1 MANRT
6 RQETSAALRASCGCT
21 GLVCVLVMACVLC
34 LVPPRSGA
42 DEREDEDRGQQG
54 KFCSATAHAV
64 FRACGHEVQDTYW
77 RAVAS
82 CINISDHAQRAHCFT
97 DAKAARREGMDLC
110 HTQRTER
117 HAVCQALGEDRYDPA
132 FDPALFDTDF
142 RHLTHPN
149 PYFPLRIGNRRE
161 YRSGTETITVE
172 VLHQTKLVAGVRC
185 IVVRDLVKDDGHL
198 IEATDDWF
206 AQAKDGTVW
215 YCGEE
220 VKNYET
226 FEGDDPIRPELVN
239 IEGSFKAGRDGDKP
253 GIIFPASPTV
263 GEVYREEFSLSNAED
278 VAEVLSTT
286 YAYGHD
292 PEGLDRFVPQELA
305 ELLCGA
311 GDCVVTKNYT
321 PLEPG
326 LVERK
331 YYARGIGFFLEVKP
345 ETGEVV
351 QLVRCNFDPRCARLP
366 QP

>member
-132 FDPALFDTDF
+132 FDPALFDDRF
-142 RHLTHPN
+142 SASHAPEPLLPAAHRQPPGIPQRH
-149 PYFPLRIGNRRE
+149 
-161 YRSGTETITVE
+161 
-172 VLHQTKLVAGVRC
+172 
-185 IVVRDLVKDDGHL
+185 RDDHGGGPAPD
-198 IEATDDWF
+198 E
-206 AQAKDGTVW
+206 
-215 YCGEE
+215 
-220 VKNYET
+220 
-226 FEGDDPIRPELVN
+226 
-239 IEGSFKAGRDGDKP
+239 AGRRG
-253 GIIFPASPTV
+253 A
-263 GEVYREEFSLSNAED
+263 VYR
-278 VAEVLSTT
+278 
-286 YAYGHD
+286 G
-292 PEGLDRFVPQELA
+292 
-305 ELLCGA
+305 
-311 GDCVVTKNYT
+311 
-321 PLEPG
+321 PG
-326 LVERK
+326 
-331 YYARGIGFFLEVKP
+331 
-345 ETGEVV
+345 
-351 QLVRCNFDPRCARLP
+351 PR
-366 QP
+366 QG